1 MLGSS
6 VDPTLYWLR
15 AFRRQEE
22 YYNSRVRDE
31 TPNSIRKRLAALAAE
46 VGADEDQVLK
56 LISWTGESINSG
68 TGVTIDTKYH
78 MKLGRYVGHLDLCQ
92 SYSSADWDASLCL
105 CC

>member
-78 MKLGRYVGHLDLCQ
+78 MIGTRL
-92 SYSSADWDASLCL
+92 SACVANSDRTVFTLL
-105 CC
+105 PQPY